1 MLKRKRKTVLI
12 SCSKSEYDF
21 VLENLNQIVDLEK
34 EEPLF
39 PFEFLLF
46 HKKLESNIEKEMFT
60 GRIREELR
68 CLFYKRWYFKKLQH
82 FKDTAELADE
92 IAIIESDITTDLDDL
107 AEKKEEIDYAIN
119 LKNKPLRIIK
129 RDELTYQKVR

>member
-1 MLKRKRKTVLI
+1 MFKDI
-12 SCSKSEYDF
+12 
-21 VLENLNQIVDLEK
+21 NLLYM
-34 EEPLF
+34 
-39 PFEFLLF
+39 
-46 HKKLESNIEKEMFT
+46 ESNIEKEMST

-119 LKNKPLRIIK
+119 LTNKPLRIIK
-129 RDELTYQKVR
+129 SDELTYQKVR

>member
-1 MLKRKRKTVLI
+1 MLKRKTVLI

-46 HKKLESNIEKEMFT
+46 HKKLESNIEKEMST
-60 GRIREELR
+60 GHIREELR

-129 RDELTYQKVR
+129 SDELTYQKVR